1 MKKLFFTIPVI
12 LLAFFISNASVLGQ
26 DNTKLLFDKRVQLDG
41 KTETQEITMPFK
53 DSLDYV
59 SIKINAVIQ
68 SGELTVELYS
78 PSGEKYGNF
87 SISGE
92 IRKVTKNE
100 ELLLRGHSYSTGASG
115 NLLRTIK
122 EPQRGIWKAK
132 LISKKAVG
140 VINFQFT
147 KESILFKTS

>member
-1 MKKLFFTIPVI
+1 MKKLFLTIPVI
-12 LLAFFISNASVLGQ
+12 LLVFLISTALALGQ
-26 DNTKLLFDKRVQLDG
+26 DNKKLLFDKQLQLDG

-53 DSLDYV
+53 DSLEYV

-68 SGELTVELYS
+68 SGELTVELYN

-87 SISGE
+87 SISGV
-92 IRKVTKNE
+92 ISKVTKKE

-122 EPQRGIWKAK
+122 DPQRGLWKAK
-132 LISKKAVG
+132 LITKKAVG